1 MAFVNPYQM
10 YLQQMQQQFQPA
22 PQMTLPTIHAD
33 IIQVNSAD
41 DVERFP
47 VGVGASQMFIL
58 RDDSTIYVKTGTVIS
73 VYERKQQATQP
84 APTYITREELEE
96 RLSAFRKETT
106 E

>member
-1 MAFVNPYQM
+1 MAFMNPYQM
-10 YLQQMQQQFQPA
+10 YMQSMQQQFQQA

-33 IIQVNSAD
+33 IIQVNAPE

-58 RDDSTIYVKTGTVIS
+58 RDDSTIFVKTGTVVA
-73 VYERKQQATQP
+73 VYERKQQTTPA

-96 RLSAFRKETT
+96 RLSAFRKEA
-106 E
+106 EE